1 MDIPED
7 ILQRMYDLD
16 DHDAFVAFHRQWHDY
31 RQANEKYEHTYAQQF
46 GNLVL
51 GNRTFG
57 QQKSIAT
64 PAEQMEGFNQKIREE
79 LDARLGRRKDVVDE
93 QEDKSSR
100 RIEDKEVQKPEKEQE
115 LRLEWEAYFEQ
126 SPNVDPQP
134 NKVLDKDHAKED
146 DLEQGQD
153 KMNGILEK
161 FKLQQLPESERQMK
175 ETADDIS
182 KENDT
187 REDRDFEIE
196 WGGRYDDREDNEPD
210 KGKDDYELEMD

>member
-79 LDARLGRRKDVVDE
+79 LDVRLGRRKGVVYE
-93 QEDKSSR
+93 QENKTPTLV
-100 RIEDKEVQKPEKEQE
+100 EDKEAQKAKKEQE
-115 LRLEWEAYFEQ
+115 LRLEWEAYFDKTLD
-126 SPNVDPQP
+126 VDMQP
-134 NKVLDKDHAKED
+134 NQVPDKDQARRD

-153 KMNGILEK
+153 KMNGMLER

-182 KENDT
+182 KEGET

-196 WGGRYDDREDNEPD
+196 WGGRYDDREDNEPSRD
-210 KGKDDYELEMD
+210 KDDYELEMD